1 MTSLNQRQSIVLI
14 LAITLTLL
22 VSLDYIGAWS
32 GPSQAAPNG
41 NSDTPVHTGADYQ
54 AKLGDLGVVKVRA
67 GEYCDAS
74 DTNCFTA
81 PIGVGQDWTNVVASR
96 TFDTTYQNTTGRPIM
111 VAVDIS
117 GVDPAYGIDVR
128 PTGSGTWITLVS
140 LSANGLAEGGTV
152 IVPDAYDYR
161 VTKLSATATIEGWA
175 ELR

>member
-1 MTSLNQRQSIVLI
+1 MISIHQRQSIVLI
-14 LAITLTLL
+14 LAIVLALL

-32 GPSQAAPNG
+32 GPTQAAPNG

-81 PIGVGQDWTNVVASR
+81 PIGVGQDWTDVAASR
-96 TFDTTYQNTTGRPIM
+96 AFDTTYQNTTGRPIM
-111 VAVDIS
+111 VAVDIA
-117 GVDPAYGIDVR
+117 GVDPEYGIDVR
-128 PTGSGTWITLVS
+128 PTGSGTWITLIS
-140 LSANGLAEGGTV
+140 QSASGTAEGGAV

-161 VTKLSATATIEGWA
+161 VSKLSGSATLEGWA